1 MVERMG
7 DLPEFMRVL
16 KQTFTCWY
24 NAKEGRKG
32 TLWDARY
39 RSVVVE
45 GNPLALLSVAAYIDL
60 NPVRAGLVVDPVE
73 SVWSG
78 YGSACGGDSASRK
91 GLDLL
96 VRCSRGCRIR
106 RCRCGKQLLKE
117 SDKGWG
123 GGRSSEEG
131 ATVALRKARTG
142 ATGPPQVGCLHRN
155 DGTEDPQSQE
165 KFRGSEG
172 DRSAGGG
179 GYKASGKCCRWWMLH
194 QRMRWLTGIG
204 KWEVRSFGGSDA
216 GISRM
221 LRSKRKSG
229 KTTAGGYPGGGIAQ
243 RGGCPENEKLM
254 KGSTF
259 PCTRVRIG
267 YH

>member
-91 GLDLL
+91 GLTCW
-96 VRCSRGCRIR
+96 VRCSRGILPDSAVSVR
-106 RCRCGKQLLKE
+106 RKQLLE
-117 SDKGWG
+117 SDKGCKEVG
-123 GGRSSEEG
+123 E
-131 ATVALRKARTG
+131 ALREEQQVRT
-142 ATGPPQVGCLHRN
+142 A
-155 DGTEDPQSQE
+155 
-165 KFRGSEG
+165 
-172 DRSAGGG
+172 
-179 GYKASGKCCRWWMLH
+179 
-194 QRMRWLTGIG
+194 
-204 KWEVRSFGGSDA
+204 
-216 GISRM
+216 
-221 LRSKRKSG
+221 
-229 KTTAGGYPGGGIAQ
+229 
-243 RGGCPENEKLM
+243 
-254 KGSTF
+254 
-259 PCTRVRIG
+259 
-267 YH
+267 